1 MRSDQHIWSELVR
14 GYASSSLTVNILC
27 LLHITLDY
35 NFRPLLLLY
44 LKTCLVERK
53 KDLKAFFQLR
63 GRQRDEVHRKVNFIF
78 AVKPYVLLTE
88 WFDPLRALRRH
99 GINVCMLGT
108 NVRVEQQC

>member
-1 MRSDQHIWSELVR
+1 MVSKLVR
-14 GYASSSLTVNILC
+14 GYAGSSLAVSILC
-27 LLHITLDY
+27 LLYITSDY
-35 NFRPLLLLY
+35 NFRPSLLLY

-63 GRQRDEVHRKVNFIF
+63 GRQRDEVHRKVSFIF

-88 WFDPLRALRRH
+88 WFDPLHALWRH

-108 NVRVEQQC
+108 DVHVEQQC